1 MHAKLVA
8 LKKPLPAT
16 PNTGAA
22 YWGEMSHPLD
32 FSLAKTFG
40 GRARPGL
47 DEVTELS
54 KKASMLD
61 LKSMVSQLSRV
72 IISECIP
79 PLLPLLAS
87 FVVLYH
93 FPAG

>member
-8 LKKPLPAT
+8 LGKPLPTT

-22 YWGEMSHPLD
+22 YWGEMSHPLG

-61 LKSMVSQLSRV
+61 FKSIPSIGIAL
-72 IISECIP
+72 ECIP
-79 PLLPLLAS
+79 PCYHWLPL
-87 FVVLYH
+87 FY
-93 FPAG
+93 